1 MTDLSSVFFWIDG
14 LAIATI
20 ELLEVEW
27 VVLVEALAAEKLL
40 DGPLKTPE
48 VIEVEFEEL
57 CAGDAEITGV
67 KTQYVK
73 MKHYYLRLFVF

>member
-27 VVLVEALAAEKLL
+27 VVLVEALAAEKL
-40 DGPLKTPE
+40 KTPE
-48 VIEVEFEEL
+48 VIEVEFE
-57 CAGDAEITGV
+57 AGDAEITGV

>member
-27 VVLVEALAAEKLL
+27 VVLVEALAAEK
-40 DGPLKTPE
+40 LKTPE